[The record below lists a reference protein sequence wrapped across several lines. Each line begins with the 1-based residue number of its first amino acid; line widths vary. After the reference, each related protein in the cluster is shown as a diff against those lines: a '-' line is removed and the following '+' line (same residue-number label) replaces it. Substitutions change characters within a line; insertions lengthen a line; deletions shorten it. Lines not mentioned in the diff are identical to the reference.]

1 MKILIANSVGVDEY
15 GNHIVHF
22 PSRWSSSV
30 GKTKWFTYYPYEL
43 AYLSSLLKRETTCR
57 IKMVDGNLLK
67 LNADE
72 YVKLL
77 KAHCPDWLIMEPAT
91 ITYKEDL
98 RVALA
103 LKKEFGTKLIFAGQ
117 HAATFPKETLADG
130 IDYVCLG
137 EYEYTVLDIVKG
149 LPQEKIPGLYPN
161 GQRVLLD
168 INDLPFPEDD
178 DISRWDYTGIGGSDY
193 KEIEM
198 FASRGCPMSCVFCVC
213 RNIYY
218 GQPNWRPRKIP
229 SIIEEIK
236 YLRAKY
242 PGMEGVF
249 FDEEDHNA
257 SREFIFGLTGAIK
270 DNGLDCLKYNAMCGY
285 WTLDREMIQAMRS
298 AGYYKLRIGIE
309 TASEAVAK
317 GINKKIDIPRLKSVL
332 RLAKELGMK
341 MYGTFTIGA
350 PQSTKKEDLKT
361 VALIKELVDKGLLDD
376 LQISICTPQPGT
388 PFYDWA
394 LSNGYLIS
402 KDWREYDG
410 MTSSVVSY
418 PRYANKEI
426 EKVFNTALYT
436 YSGARKRQQLRRTF
450 LKALFLLWSVKGCLK
465 LGRIAHEWLR
475 GVLIP
480 KTKFLGGYFFLRPRL
495 IGIEPTNRCNLACV
509 MCVRKSWDKQ
519 ANPLGD
525 MPADLFRN
533 KILPFINSFQTVN
546 LQCLGEPLLAE
557 PFFMMVKSCKGKGSR
572 VIFTTNGIMLKEY
585 ARQLIN
591 SAVDAITISIDG
603 VKSLKKVRGIEIGPV
618 IEGIRGLQDAAR
630 SSGKPPPEL
639 NINFVAMRDNLE
651 DLPDVVD
658 LARTLEIKAITVIQ
672 AVIHSKE
679 LLEQSIFNHLDI
691 ARKYFDL
698 ARDKARESG
707 VRLSLPPLEEMTQP
721 CIEPFTTLYINWN
734 GDVRPCCIATINEKD
749 TLKLGNLKDS
759 SLSELWNGPIM
770 RKLRLSLLRGDDLNA
785 FCRNC
790 SLRAYSLKTHTRILD
805 NA

>member
-1 MKILIANSVGVDEY
+1 M
-15 GNHIVHF
+15 
-22 PSRWSSSV
+22 
-30 GKTKWFTYYPYEL
+30 GKTKWFAYYPYEL
-43 AYLSSLLKRETTCR
+43 AYLSSLLKRETSFR

-72 YVKLL
+72 YIALL
-77 KAHCPDWLIMEPAT
+77 RTHRPDWLIMEPAT
-91 ITYKEDL
+91 ITYNEDL
-98 RVALA
+98 RSALA
-103 LKKEFGTKLIFAGQ
+103 LKKEFNTKLIFTGQ

-137 EYEYTVLDIVKG
+137 EYEYTVLDIIKG
-149 LPQEKIPGLYPN
+149 MPADKIPGLYPN

-168 INDLPFPEDD
+168 INDLPFPEDE
-178 DISRWDYTGIGGSDY
+178 DISRWDYIGIGGSDY

-218 GQPNWRPRKIP
+218 GQPNWRPRKIQ
-229 SIIEEIK
+229 SVIDEIK

-242 PGMEGVF
+242 PQMEGVF

-257 SREFIFGLTGAIK
+257 NREFIFSLTKAIK
-270 DNGLDCLKYNAMCGY
+270 DSGLDCLKYNAMCGY

-350 PQSTKKEDLKT
+350 PLSSKREDLKT

-394 LSNGYLIS
+394 RSNGYLIS

-418 PRYANKEI
+418 PRYTNKGI
-426 EKVFNTALYT
+426 ERVFKTALYT
-436 YSGARKRQQLRRTF
+436 YSGARKRRERRQRF
-450 LKALFLLWSVKGCLK
+450 LKALFLPWSLKGRLK
-465 LGRIAHEWLR
+465 LGSLAHEWLR
-475 GVLIP
+475 GFLIP
-480 KTKFLGGYFFLRPRL
+480 KTKFLGGYFPLKPRL
-495 IGIEPTNRCNLACV
+495 IGIEPTNRCNLTCV
-509 MCVRKSWDKQ
+509 MCVRKAWDKE

-525 MPADLFRN
+525 MSVDLFKN
-533 KILPFINSFQTVN
+533 KILPFLNCLQTVN

-557 PFFMMVKSCKGKGSR
+557 SFFMMVKACKEKGSR
-572 VIFTTNGIMLKEY
+572 VIFTTNGIMLKRY

-603 VKSLKKVRGIEIGPV
+603 VKSLKKIRGIEIGPV
-618 IEGIRGLQDAAR
+618 IEGIRGLQDEGGSLGGPIPA
-630 SSGKPPPEL
+630 L
-639 NINFVAMRDNLE
+639 NINFVVMRDNLE

-658 LARTLEIKAITVIQ
+658 LARALKINAITVIH

-679 LLEQSIFNHLDI
+679 LLEQSIFNHIGI

-698 ARDKARESG
+698 AKDKARESG
-707 VRLSLPPLEEMTQP
+707 VAISLPPLEERSRP
-721 CIEPFTTLYINWN
+721 CVEPFTTLYINWN
-734 GDVRPCCIATINEKD
+734 GDVRPCCIATINEED
-749 TLKLGNLKDS
+749 TLKLGNLNDS
-759 SLSELWNGPIM
+759 SLPKLWNGPMM
-770 RKLRLSLLRGDDLNA
+770 RRLRLSLLEGNNLFK

-790 SLRAYSLKTHTRILD
+790 SLRACSLKTHTRILD

>member
-1 MKILIANSVGVDEY
+1 MKILIANSVGVDGS

-43 AYLSSLLKRETTCR
+43 AYLSSLLKRDTPWR

-72 YVKLL
+72 YINLL
-77 KAHCPDWLIMEPAT
+77 RAHRPDWLIMEPAT

-103 LKKEFGTKLIFAGQ
+103 LKKEFGARIIFAGQ
-117 HAATFPKETLADG
+117 HATTFPKETLADG
-130 IDYVCLG
+130 IDYVCRG
-137 EYEYTVLDIVKG
+137 EYEYTVLDIIKG
-149 LPQEKIPGLYPN
+149 RPPDDIPGLYPN
-161 GQRVLLD
+161 GPRVLLD

-178 DISRWDYTGIGGSDY
+178 DVSRWDYIGIGGSDY

-213 RNIYY
+213 RHVYY
-218 GQPNWRPRKIP
+218 GQPNWRPRKIQ
-229 SIIEEIK
+229 SIIDEIK

-242 PGMEGVF
+242 PRMEGVF

-257 SREFIFGLTGAIK
+257 NRDFIFALTRAIK

-285 WTLDREMIQAMRS
+285 WTLDRQMMLAMRG

-317 GINKKIDIPRLKSVL
+317 GMNKKIDIPRLKSAL
-332 RLAKELGMK
+332 GMAKELGMK

-350 PQSTKKEDLKT
+350 PQATKNEDLKT

-388 PFYDWA
+388 PFYGWA
-394 LSNGYLIS
+394 ESKGYLVGR
-402 KDWREYDG
+402 DWREYDG

-418 PRYANKEI
+418 PGYTNKEI
-426 EKVFNTALYT
+426 EGVFKSALYT
-436 YSGARKRQQLRRTF
+436 YSGARKRQQRRRRF
-450 LKALFLLWSVKGCLK
+450 LKGCLK
-465 LGRIAHEWLR
+465 LGRLFYEWLR
-475 GVLIP
+475 GILIP
-480 KTKFLGGYFFLRPRL
+480 KTRFFDGRFFLKPRL
-495 IGIEPTNRCNLACV
+495 IGIEPTNRCNLNCI
-509 MCVRKSWDKQ
+509 MCVRRVWDKE

-525 MPADLFRN
+525 MSIELFNN
-533 KILPFINSFQTVN
+533 KILPFLGPFQTVN
-546 LQCLGEPLLAE
+546 LQCLGEPLLAVS
-557 PFFMMVKSCKGKGSR
+557 FFMMLKAWKEKGCR
-572 VIFTTNGIMLKEY
+572 VIFTTNGIMLKQY
-585 ARQLIN
+585 AAELVN
-591 SAVDAITISIDG
+591 LSVDAITVSIDG
-603 VKSLKKVRGIEIGPV
+603 VKSLKKIRGIEIGQV
-618 IEGIRGLQDAAR
+618 IEGIRGFQEQAR
-630 SSGKPPPEL
+630 GLRRPCPEL
-639 NINFVAMRDNLE
+639 NINFVVMRDNLE
-651 DLPDVVD
+651 DLPDLVS
-658 LARTLEIKAITVIQ
+658 LAHTLEIKAITVIQ

-679 LLEQSIFNHLDI
+679 LLEQSIFSHIDSARRYFNI
-691 ARKYFDL
+691 A
-698 ARDKARESG
+698 AGKARELG
-707 VRLSLPPLEEMTQP
+707 VRLSLPPLEERPLT
-721 CIEPFTTLYINWN
+721 CLEPFTTLYINWN

-749 TLKLGNLKDS
+749 TLKLGNIRDS
-759 SLSELWNGPIM
+759 SLPELWNGLMM
-770 RKLRLSLLRGDDLNA
+770 RKLRLSLLRGNDLYP

-790 SLRAYSLKTHTRILD
+790 SLRASSLKTHTRILD